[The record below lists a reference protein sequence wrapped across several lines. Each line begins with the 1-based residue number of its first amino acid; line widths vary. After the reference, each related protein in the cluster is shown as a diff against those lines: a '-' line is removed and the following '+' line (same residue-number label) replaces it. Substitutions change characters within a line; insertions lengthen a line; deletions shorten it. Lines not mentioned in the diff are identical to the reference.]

1 MSNSQLAL
9 RIAGDIVTRINSG
22 DLGAGVR
29 LATEALA
36 KQYQVSRSPVR
47 EALSVLAGDGIIEN
61 RPNRGFYVR
70 TVADAADGAIPPI
83 VGRVEDADPY
93 FTFAEDWLH
102 DRIEGELTEQAVR
115 DRYGLTR
122 SQAQE
127 LFIRAVRE
135 GWAEPKPGY
144 GWRLRQVAKTS
155 EAFEQIYRFRAIIEP
170 AAIMEPTFR
179 FNKAAASSLRRTQER
194 LAKGQLS
201 GFSPDAM
208 TSAGALFHEELIK
221 MSDNPMFLFAL
232 ERANQLRRLVEYRLK
247 VNPERIVAQSTEHL
261 AILDL
266 LERGDNLEAAHFMR
280 RHLSGALAVKSP
292 VVHPK
297 G

>member
-1 MSNSQLAL
+1 MSTSPLAL

-22 DLGAGVR
+22 DLPPGAR

-36 KQYQVSRSPVR
+36 GHYKVSRSPVR
-47 EALSVLAGDGIIEN
+47 EALGALSNDGVIER
-61 RPNRGFYVR
+61 RPNRGFFVR
-70 TVADAADGAIPPI
+70 SGTDTTAIPALAA
-83 VGRVEDADPY
+83 RAEDSDPY
-93 FTFAEDWLH
+93 FTFAEDWLQ

-122 SQAQE
+122 TQTHDLLA
-127 LFIRAVRE
+127 RAARE

-144 GWRLRQVAKTS
+144 GWRLRSVAKTS
-155 EAFEQIYRFRAIIEP
+155 EAFEQIYRFRATIEP
-170 AAIMEPTFR
+170 AAILEPTFR
-179 FNKAAASSLRRTQER
+179 FDKATASTLRRTQER
-194 LAKGQLS
+194 LAAGQLS
-201 GFSPDAM
+201 GFSPEAM
-208 TSAGALFHEELIK
+208 TSAGAAFHEELIK
-221 MSDNPMFLFAL
+221 MSENPMFLFAL

-247 VNPERIVAQSTEHL
+247 VNPERIITQSTEHL